1 MPDQTQQQTVI
12 CQGGLDNS
20 ENHLALSDGKEG
32 VAARLVNYEV
42 GEFGGYRRIEGFD
55 YLNPAGNTNTAE
67 TNSTV
72 PGTGSILGVF
82 VYRDLYD
89 LADDVIAIRQVS
101 GQSYYSIYKMR
112 SSNTWLNISDGG
124 KLNNEASQNY
134 RPTATGVDRVHITK
148 FNDDEGN
155 KVCITDGVNPAVIYW
170 NTTGGHNFQQIVS
183 TGNKN
188 STNTSASPPTGSS
201 GSNDGY
207 GGDQAINQPKCSAFY
222 KTSLYL
228 GGDGSN
234 DQPASV
240 VAYSAATDIYD
251 FSASGGAAQIPV
263 DVDVVNMMPFRD
275 DLYIFG
281 RTGIKRIKQ
290 SGTDIIAENVT
301 RNLGCVAPD
310 SVVEIG
316 GDLIFL
322 AQDGFRPVAG
332 TARIGD
338 IELETLSK
346 SIQSDLIHLSS
357 TYDLD
362 RMVSVVIPSKAQVR
376 YFLNAATPTDISVAD
391 APGFIGG
398 LRTED
403 NTTGW
408 EWGRI
413 QGIQANCTDS
423 GYIGNIEY
431 IVHGDHTG
439 KIYQQEIGNDFNGAD
454 ITAIYETPYIDM
466 GDPLVRK
473 TIRKV
478 DAFIRAEGTMTMGL
492 TLDFDYGDPDL
503 FRPADLSSITE
514 GAISEFGRAGV
525 TYVDDADDPSI
536 FLYGGQTK
544 PVLSYQ
550 ISGSGHSVQF
560 RFISSG
566 TFAPYS
572 IQGLILKFTTSGKQ

>member
-42 GEFGGYRRIEGFD
+42 GEFGGYRRIEGYS
-55 YLNPAGNTNTAE
+55 YLNPTGNNNTAA

-112 SSNTWLNISDGG
+112 AGNTWLNISDGG

-134 RPTATGVDRVHITK
+134 RPTATGVNRVHITK

-188 STNTSASPPTGSS
+188 STNTAASPPAASS

-207 GGDQAINQPKCSAFY
+207 GGDQAINKPKCSAFY

-251 FSASGGAAQIPV
+251 FSFSGGANSIPV

-275 DLYIFG
+275 DLYVFG

-362 RMVSVVIPSKAQVR
+362 RMVSVVIPS
-376 YFLNAATPTDISVAD
+376 
-391 APGFIGG
+391 
-398 LRTED
+398 
-403 NTTGW
+403 
-408 EWGRI
+408 
-413 QGIQANCTDS
+413 NCTDS

-439 KIYQQEIGNDFNGAD
+439 KIYQQEIGSDFNGAD

-466 GDPLVRK
+466 GDPLIRK

-525 TYVDDADDPSI
+525 TYVDDADDASI